1 LEEGIGEVTNPVRGC
16 ENPINLLK
24 KGITLHVAPC
34 KIPSFK
40 RDLNQAQIAD
50 DFIEDHNVI
59 HISSVSISV

>member
-1 LEEGIGEVTNPVRGC
+1 M
-16 ENPINLLK
+16 
-24 KGITLHVAPC
+24 HVAPC

-59 HISSVSISV
+59 HISSVSIYVWNHIYRS